1 MQISSILDIV
11 DGELLNSPSISFI
24 YSIKT
29 NAKKVKEGDLF
40 IAKDSNDIETAIKHG
55 AFAIIIEEN
64 FPIIDNEIAW
74 IKVKEI
80 NISIVKLI
88 RYKLSI
94 VNLEAFFCD
103 KVAFQL
109 LKLYSANFSKNI
121 KLIPNKLENLF
132 KNIDEI
138 EDGNIIISSNSGI
151 LNKIYPQNRNF
162 NELNTKLEIQNLIE
176 HSLFETSFSY
186 EDIYFSKLKIS
197 SLYLPQFLRVYNF
210 LNGNM
215 DLGKLK
221 QFNNLKPLFVD
232 RNLNLIE
239 FGKSDRFIL
248 CQDIKEL
255 YEYEILYLKIKYKY
269 AKTLFITS
277 QYVQYLKED
286 EQILLNNL
294 DELKPILKKLKFNAI
309 YLIGFNHN
317 QVQEH
322 LLKSEHISTLF

>member
-40 IAKDSNDIETAIKHG
+40 IAKDSNDIELAIKHG

-64 FPIIDNEIAW
+64 FPITDNEIAW

-80 NISIVKLI
+80 NTSIVKLI

-94 VNLEAFFCD
+94 INLEAFFCD

-109 LKLYSANFSKNI
+109 LKLYSSNFSKNI
-121 KLIPNKLENLF
+121 KLIPNKLDNLF

-138 EDGNIIISSNSGI
+138 EDGNIIISSNVEI

-162 NELNTKLEIQNLIE
+162 NELTTKLEIQNLIE

-197 SLYLPQFLRVYNF
+197 SLYLAQFLRVFNF

-277 QYVQYLKED
+277 QYVQYLQED
-286 EQILLNNL
+286 EQILLDNL
-294 DELKPILKKLKFNAI
+294 DELKPILKKIKFNAI
-309 YLIGFNHN
+309 YLLGFNHN

-322 LLKSEHISTLF
+322 LLKNEHILTLF

>member
-1 MQISSILDIV
+1 VQISSILDIV

-40 IAKDSNDIETAIKHG
+40 IAKDSNDIELAISHG
-55 AFAIIIEEN
+55 AFAIIIEEI
-64 FPIIDNEIAW
+64 FPITDNEIAW

-80 NISIVKLI
+80 NSSIIKLI

-109 LKLYSANFSKNI
+109 LKLYSSNFSKNI

-138 EDGNIIISSNSGI
+138 EDGNIIISSNVEI

-162 NELNTKLEIQNLIE
+162 NELTTKLEIQNLIE

-197 SLYLPQFLRVYNF
+197 SLYLAQFLRVYNF

-269 AKTLFITS
+269 AKTIFITS
-277 QYVQYLKED
+277 QYVQYLQEN

-294 DELKPILKKLKFNAI
+294 NELKPMLKKLKFNAI
-309 YLIGFNHN
+309 YLLGFNHN

-322 LLKSEHISTLF
+322 LLKNEHISTLF

>member
-40 IAKDSNDIETAIKHG
+40 IAKDSNDIELAISHG

-64 FPIIDNEIAW
+64 FPITDNEIAW

-80 NISIVKLI
+80 NTSIVKLI

-109 LKLYSANFSKNI
+109 LKLYSSNFSKNI

-138 EDGNIIISSNSGI
+138 EDGNIIISSNVEI

-162 NELNTKLEIQNLIE
+162 NELTTKLEIQNLIE

-197 SLYLPQFLRVYNF
+197 SLYLAQFLRVYNF

-221 QFNNLKPLFVD
+221 LFNNLKPLFVD

-269 AKTLFITS
+269 AKTIFITS
-277 QYVQYLKED
+277 QYLQYLQED

-294 DELKPILKKLKFNAI
+294 NELKPILKKIKFNAI
-309 YLIGFNHN
+309 YLLGFNHY
-317 QVQEH
+317 QVQEY
-322 LLKSEHISTLF
+322 LSKNEHISTLF

>member
-40 IAKDSNDIETAIKHG
+40 IAKDSNDIEIAIKHG

-64 FPIIDNEIAW
+64 FPITDNEIAW

-80 NISIVKLI
+80 NTSIVKLI

-109 LKLYSANFSKNI
+109 LKLYSSNFSKNI

-138 EDGNIIISSNSGI
+138 EDGNIIISSNVEI

-162 NELNTKLEIQNLIE
+162 NELTTKLEIQNLIE

-197 SLYLPQFLRVYNF
+197 SLYLAQFLRVYNF
-210 LNGNM
+210 FNGNI

-248 CQDIKEL
+248 CQDIEEL

-269 AKTLFITS
+269 AKTIFITS
-277 QYVQYLKED
+277 QYVQYLQED
-286 EQILLNNL
+286 EQILLDNL
-294 DELKPILKKLKFNAI
+294 DELKPILKKIKFNAI
-309 YLIGFNHN
+309 YLLGFNYN
-317 QVQEH
+317 QVQES
-322 LLKSEHISTLF
+322 LSKDENISTLF

>member
-1 MQISSILDIV
+1 MQISSILDII

-40 IAKDSNDIETAIKHG
+40 IAKDSNDIELAISHG
-55 AFAIIIEEN
+55 AFAIIIEEI
-64 FPIIDNEIAW
+64 FPITDNEIAW

-80 NISIVKLI
+80 NSSIIKLI

-109 LKLYSANFSKNI
+109 LKLYSSNFSKNI

-138 EDGNIIISSNSGI
+138 EDGNIIISSNVEI

-162 NELNTKLEIQNLIE
+162 NELTTKLEIQNLIE

-197 SLYLPQFLRVYNF
+197 SLYLAQFLRVYNF

-269 AKTLFITS
+269 AKTIFITS
-277 QYVQYLKED
+277 QYVQYLQED

-294 DELKPILKKLKFNAI
+294 NELKPMLKKLKFNAI
-309 YLIGFNHN
+309 YLLGFNHN

-322 LLKSEHISTLF
+322 LLKNEHISTLF

>member
-40 IAKDSNDIETAIKHG
+40 IAKDSNDIEIAIKHG

-64 FPIIDNEIAW
+64 FPITDNEIAW

-80 NISIVKLI
+80 NTSIVKLI

-109 LKLYSANFSKNI
+109 LKLYSSNFSKNI

-138 EDGNIIISSNSGI
+138 EDGNIIISSNVEI

-162 NELNTKLEIQNLIE
+162 NELTTKLEIQNLIE

-197 SLYLPQFLRVYNF
+197 SLYLAQFLRVYNF
-210 LNGNM
+210 FNGNI

-248 CQDIKEL
+248 CQDIEEL

-269 AKTLFITS
+269 AKTIFITS
-277 QYVQYLKED
+277 QYVQYLQED
-286 EQILLNNL
+286 EQILLDNL
-294 DELKPILKKLKFNAI
+294 DELKPILKKIKFNAI
-309 YLIGFNHN
+309 YLLGFNHN
-317 QVQEH
+317 QVQES
-322 LLKSEHISTLF
+322 LSKDENILTLF